1 MLSHCMFELFH
12 CPTLFLQLGFVELAG
27 GRVMA
32 VFMLYQFHFVAVGMG
47 LSAVLVF
54 LSATQNYSLGYV
66 FFVVLEAGLL
76 QNIWQ

>member
-1 MLSHCMFELFH
+1 
-12 CPTLFLQLGFVELAG
+12 
-27 GRVMA
+27 MA